1 MRVQNK
7 PRSIG
12 PWFGLGAVLI
22 VIAFIAV
29 SAYAMNGHPVSIA
42 SLSSVTTTS
51 TKNDVKDL
59 LGKPTKISEA
69 GANVAWVYAD
79 FTWCTITVVFGPD
92 GKVVSVEHDH

>member
-1 MRVQNK
+1 MRVDNK
-7 PRSIG
+7 PRSMG
-12 PWFGLGAVLI
+12 RLFGLGAVLI

-59 LGKPTKISEA
+59 LGKPTKISKA
-69 GANVAWVYAD
+69 GASVAWVYAD
-79 FTWCTITVVFGPD
+79 FTWCTITVVFGL
-92 GKVVSVEHDH
+92 K